1 MTAALPTRRAFC
13 VWRRN
18 LESWKRFAVSFFVAN
33 LGEPVFFLL
42 AMGYGLG
49 RFVADIDGVHYA
61 VFLAPGII
69 ASAAMNSASFET
81 TFGSFTRM
89 TEQHTYVAI
98 LATPCSVADIVAGD
112 ILWAATKSLLAV
124 CLILA
129 ITASFGL
136 LPSPLALALVPVGFL
151 IGLMFAGLGM
161 VVTARSPSYDF
172 FSYYFTFISMMFLFA
187 GVFFP
192 LEGLPAWAR
201 VLAWSLP
208 LTHAVTICRAFASG
222 TPAVDLLGDFAW
234 IAIATVV
241 VFVLA
246 ERLVRRRLL
255 A

>member
-1 MTAALPTRRAFC
+1 MLPTRRALR
-13 VWRRN
+13 VWHRN
-18 LESWKRFAVSFFVAN
+18 LESWKRFALSFLVAN

-49 RFVADIDGVHYA
+49 RFVADIDGVPYA

-69 ASAAMNSASFET
+69 ASAAMNAATFET

-112 ILWAATKSLLAV
+112 ILWAATKSVLAV

-129 ITASFGL
+129 ITALFGL
-136 LPSPLALALVPVGFL
+136 LASPLALALVPVGFL
-151 IGLMFAGLGM
+151 VGLMFAGLGM
-161 VVTARSPSYDF
+161 VVTARAPSYDY
-172 FSYYFTFISMMFLFA
+172 FSYYLTFVSMMFLFA

-201 VLAWSLP
+201 ALAWTLP
-208 LTHAVTICRAFASG
+208 LAHAVRISRAFAGG
-222 TPAVDLLGDFAW
+222 TIDPHLAGDLAW
-234 IAIATVV
+234 ILVV
-241 VFVLA
+241 TGAVFVVA

-255 A
+255 V